1 LLALCLFFG
10 ILRGPESSRALLVHF
25 GSGSDT
31 IDGEINQLLG
41 LNQVYD
47 LVCVRINILED
58 LLLALRLRSSI
69 LRMSAWMYD
78 TVHVEVKVVDGG
90 VVLFDFLRNCL
101 FVLLFLQVVG
111 GELKLCVFIEI
122 DLVGVLGFICA
133 ELHFEELY
141 IVFR

>member
-1 LLALCLFFG
+1 
-10 ILRGPESSRALLVHF
+10 LLVHF

-58 LLLALRLRSSI
+58 LLLALRLGSSI

>member
-1 LLALCLFFG
+1 
-10 ILRGPESSRALLVHF
+10 LLVHF